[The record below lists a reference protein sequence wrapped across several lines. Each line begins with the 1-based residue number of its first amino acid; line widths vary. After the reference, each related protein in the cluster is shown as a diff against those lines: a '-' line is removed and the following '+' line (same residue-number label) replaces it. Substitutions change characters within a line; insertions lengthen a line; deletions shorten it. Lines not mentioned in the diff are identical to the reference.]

1 MCKVKQPTWDS
12 KQTKNQPKRIPI
24 ATNAIV
30 NLGKRKF
37 NEFSEQIEKTEEIP
51 QQPLKVQKN
60 GTVDT
65 QNFISA
71 IRAGNERVF
80 EELIDKIDID
90 QCDTML
96 HNSPLHFA
104 AFYNRIVFARKI
116 IAKGANLNQMNYL
129 GATALTTAIEKGHTL
144 IVRILI
150 NSPGIDLSI
159 VDKQGVS
166 ILHKAVS
173 TGNAE
178 ILNFIIKNMNGKLSI
193 NCCTNYDNLTALHQA
208 AYNGQLPMV
217 KILVNAGADVNAK
230 TNTNTTPLH
239 LAAIKNHEKVIK
251 YLIKSYAN
259 VDAQDNYQRTA
270 LHYAA
275 IYGHLDASENLIEGS
290 ANYSISDYQQETPIS
305 ISLKDYDIS
314 N

>member
-1 MCKVKQPTWDS
+1 MCKVKQPSWDA
-12 KQTKNQPKRIPI
+12 KQTNNQPKRMAI

-30 NLGKRKF
+30 SLGKRKF
-37 NEFSEQIEKTEEIP
+37 TEINEQIERNETQP
-51 QQPLKVQKN
+51 PLKVQKI
-60 GTVDT
+60 GTVDI
-65 QNFISA
+65 QSFIAA
-71 IRAGNERVF
+71 IRSGNESAF
-80 EELIDKIDID
+80 EELIDKIEID
-90 QCDTML
+90 QCDPIL

-116 IAKGANLNQMNYL
+116 IAKGANLNQINYL
-129 GATALTTAIEKGHTL
+129 GATPLTTAIEKGHTL

-150 NSPGIDLSI
+150 NSPNIDLSI
-159 VDKQGVS
+159 VDKQGLS

-178 ILNFIIKNMNGKLSI
+178 ILNFIIKNLRGKLSI
-193 NCCTNYDNLTALHQA
+193 DCCTNFDKLTALHQA
-208 AYNGQLPMV
+208 AYNGQLPIV

-275 IYGHLDASENLIEGS
+275 IYGHLDASENLIQGS
-290 ANYSISDYQQETPIS
+290 ANYTICDYQQETPVS

-314 N
+314 NL